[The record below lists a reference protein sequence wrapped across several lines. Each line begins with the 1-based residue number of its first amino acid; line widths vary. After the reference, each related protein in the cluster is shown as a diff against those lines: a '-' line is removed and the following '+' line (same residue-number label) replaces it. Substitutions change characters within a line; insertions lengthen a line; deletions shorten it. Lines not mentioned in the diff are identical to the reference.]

1 MSNPCTLSDLK
12 PFDSITHNLI
22 IIGGFMS
29 RKLILVSLFFITF
42 FSSSFSKVAANTNND
57 LMTVN
62 YVDVGR
68 YLGAWYRI
76 ASYPLAF
83 EGVCT
88 CARQVLSAGTDGKID
103 VYNSCNR
110 GGVNGPL
117 AEIRGF
123 AISDDPVSNARLTVD
138 FNLPKKGQYWI
149 IGLDSDYRYAVV
161 SDPSRSSLYILS
173 KTPALSDELYQAALS
188 EASKQMDISKL
199 EIAQQAGC
207 TYPN

>member
-1 MSNPCTLSDLK
+1 
-12 PFDSITHNLI
+12 
-22 IIGGFMS
+22 MS
-29 RKLILVSLFFITF
+29 RKLLLISLFFAAFI
-42 FSSSFSKVAANTNND
+42 SSTFSKVSANTTND
-57 LMTVN
+57 LVTVN

-76 ASYPLAF
+76 SSYPLVF
-83 EGVCT
+83 EGVCS

-123 AISDDPVSNARLTVD
+123 AVSDDPISNARLTVD

-149 IGLDSDYRYAVV
+149 IGLDSDYRYAIV
-161 SDPSRSSLYILS
+161 SDPARSSLYILS
-173 KTPALSDELYQAALS
+173 KTPTLSPELYQAALA
-188 EASKQMDISKL
+188 EAATQMDISKL
-199 EIAQQAGC
+199 VAAEQVGC